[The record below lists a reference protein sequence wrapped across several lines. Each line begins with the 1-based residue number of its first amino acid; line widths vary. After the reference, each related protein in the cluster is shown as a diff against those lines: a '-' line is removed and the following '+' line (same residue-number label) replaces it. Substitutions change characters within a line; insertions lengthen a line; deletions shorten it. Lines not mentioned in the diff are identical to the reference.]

1 MSFHLEMTDK
11 ENLYDFLKNILV
23 FDPKIRFTPE
33 MALQHR
39 FITSAMGNKLVRPS
53 LNHSIS
59 AEPQIQ
65 RPGMQQMSKSTGAL
79 TSEMICASLAKV
91 VATSSSLNT
100 SRTTEDSSDILT
112 PNNSQINFQKGL
124 ALQDGLTI
132 RASTISPHAT
142 IAPETSIKN
151 VASPPLKSI
160 LKKPQKSITP
170 IALIPSISSPIQR
183 QQENT
188 LDRKVAF
195 LHQSRPNSTSQLSDQ
210 SNTQQLAILDD
221 PIPEIVNVNGNNT
234 NMYNQNYTTQQHS
247 YMTQQYGQQLMA
259 YIAQTTQNTTTQPAI
274 ASSNYA
280 LSPPYSNANLPYIYQ
295 QAQQLQQHIIS
306 PNYAAYPYQ
315 HQHQQQQQYQQ
326 QQQHQHQ
333 QHQQKHLQ
341 SPLLMYSINDSH
353 HSP

>member
-1 MSFHLEMTDK
+1 MTDK

-33 MALQHR
+33 MALQHQ

-53 LNHSIS
+53 LNHSTS

-65 RPGMQQMSKSTGAL
+65 RPAMQQMSKSTGAL
-79 TSEMICASLAKV
+79 TSEMIYASLAKA
-91 VATSSSLNT
+91 VASSSSLNT

-112 PNNSQINFQKGL
+112 PNNSQINLQKGS

-132 RASTISPHAT
+132 RASTISPHVT

-151 VASPPLKSI
+151 IASPPLKSI
-160 LKKPQKSITP
+160 LKKPQKSTTP
-170 IALIPSISSPIQR
+170 ITLVPSISSPTQR

-195 LHQSRPNSTSQLSDQ
+195 LHQSRPNSASQLSDQ
-210 SNTQQLAILDD
+210 SNKQQLAVFDD
-221 PIPEIVNVNGNNT
+221 PIPEIVNVNNNNNNNNNNT
-234 NMYNQNYTTQQHS
+234 NVYNQNYTTQQHP

-259 YIAQTTQNTTTQPAI
+259 YIAQTTQNTTTLPVTAPT
-274 ASSNYA
+274 NYS
-280 LSPPYSNANLPYIYQ
+280 LSPSYSNANLPYIYQ
-295 QAQQLQQHIIS
+295 QAQQLQHQIIS

-315 HQHQQQQQYQQ
+315 HQHQQQYQQ
-326 QQQHQHQ
+326 QH
-333 QHQQKHLQ
+333 KHLQ
-341 SPLLMYSINDSH
+341 SPLLMYSINDNH